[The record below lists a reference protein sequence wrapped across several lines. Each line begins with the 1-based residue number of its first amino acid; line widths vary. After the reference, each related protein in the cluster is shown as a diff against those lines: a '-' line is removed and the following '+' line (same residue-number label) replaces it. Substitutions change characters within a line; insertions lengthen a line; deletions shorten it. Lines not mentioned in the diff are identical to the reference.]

1 MHNNNRHSEHG
12 FALVIALTLMA
23 FVLTLMLSLSTLLRV
38 EQSASAQA
46 IDLQEARSN
55 AELGIMLA
63 LGELQKHAGDD
74 RRVTA
79 DASILNGAAL
89 ENVVGVWGSWSP
101 KMREDPVGTSPD
113 YGKDQHFKR
122 WLISGIQDDLIK
134 VDWVNNPLVND
145 SVELFNT
152 GVDGF
157 TLSAPKQAI
166 SATNQDGGYAWA
178 VVQENTKAK
187 ISVAGPEDTDLV
199 TNDALQ
205 AQPRPNVS
213 LRQYFSQPAGEWN
226 YRAGRVLNLRQAALD
241 SELGAGGNATTAS
254 LDFTTRS
261 FGVLSNVV
269 DGGLK
274 VDLSLGFEMSQ
285 SNFHQA
291 KWTGADGTFD
301 NPFHADS
308 ESAFSTPST
317 YDDQRP
323 LYQPL
328 SNSGTVVYQRP
339 GFNPANVQFDFP
351 VNIVPTFDSL
361 RSFYR
366 STHYLYNTVDGV
378 TLFER
383 ESDHTAATNSGARS
397 GWFKPPADSMDGQN
411 TQIGFR
417 PVLDRLMFVVSAGL
431 GPSDDVRIVFTP
443 VITLWNPY
451 NTALEIEGAT
461 AYMWFDCPFTTDWR
475 FYNPRGNEVA
485 SYTNQLFARL
495 IGHHLNTA
503 RSVFPYFYAAITADG
518 NPISGTA
525 EPIRFEP
532 GEVRVFAPASTDL
545 VDFFVSDSP
554 RDRTV
559 FLRPVD
565 NPSQLSGAGGIAIPT
580 ENTVRNKGFT
590 RALGSLESVE
600 FSFRAQTADNWP
612 FYISLADATT
622 AKGSGPADGG
632 DDHGK
637 SITEIL
643 SDTFV
648 TRGSVEAENTTA
660 FKSHRIPYAEISAAP
675 VPIGV
680 LESYHRVALTSPNQP
695 AADLLYTG
703 NPRQPWMNSF
713 ITGTSFATGPQY
725 HTRMRAITDFSEVL
739 ETDNGGR
746 SAYYG
751 ASHSAASGETYLSF
765 FDIPQAPMLSLAGLQ
780 HADLSASPFSP
791 ANQFGNSWVSAY
803 VERNKVS
810 DNTTNGAYEV
820 DTAYLLNES
829 LWDGWFFSGAAPTLT
844 FTSSSGA
851 ASIWDDALDNGL
863 ATETETLN
871 EVITGFLSSPLD
883 NPLRNPRMAFY
894 RGSSEEVV
902 ATDLLSPVGSIKFA
916 SHLMVD
922 GAFNVNSTSIEAWK
936 AVLAGLR
943 EATIE
948 IDGSE
953 VAVGT
958 GQTPFPRLRDP
969 KGIANNNW
977 HGYRTLTDAEI
988 ETLATNLV
996 DEIIERGPFLSL
1008 AEFVNR
1014 RISLGSLGLK
1024 GALQAAI
1031 DSSGVNVGSSQS
1043 TPFPVDKFE
1052 ASERSNLTD
1061 NDTDT
1066 SVGIPGYLTQAD
1078 VLHSMAPILTVR
1090 SDTFTIRSYGEVR
1103 DLLGNINAVAR
1114 IEATVQRVPEL
1125 VDSADKSYEP
1135 MSDWNQTN
1143 LNFGRKFRVVSV
1155 RYLSEDDV

>member
-1 MHNNNRHSEHG
+1 
-12 FALVIALTLMA
+12 MA
-23 FVLTLMLSLSTLLRV
+23 FVLTLILSLTTLLSV
-38 EQSASAQA
+38 EQRSSDQT
-46 IDLQEARSN
+46 LKMQEARSN

-79 DASILNGAAL
+79 DASILNDSVL
-89 ENVVGVWGSWSP
+89 KNVVGVWESWSP
-101 KMREDPVGTSPD
+101 SMREDLTGSPPD
-113 YGKDQHFKR
+113 YEKDQHFNR
-122 WLISGIQDDLIK
+122 WLLSGISDDLSEI
-134 VDWVNNPLVND
+134 DWVNSPLVGD
-145 SVELFNT
+145 SVELFKV

-157 TLSAPKQAI
+157 TLSAPKQEV
-166 SATNQDGGYAWA
+166 SAAGRNGGYAWA

-187 ISVAGPEDTDLV
+187 ISVAGPEDDDLV

-213 LRQYFSQPAGEWN
+213 LRQFFSQPKGEWN
-226 YRAGRVLNLRQAALD
+226 HRASRVMNMRQAALD
-241 SELGAGGNATTAS
+241 SELGAGVNATSAS
-254 LDFTTRS
+254 LDFTTSS
-261 FGVLSNVV
+261 FGLLTNVV

-274 VDLSLGFEMSQ
+274 VDLSLGFEMSRSDFRQ
-285 SNFHQA
+285 QQ
-291 KWTGADGTFD
+291 WTGADGTFA

-308 ESAFSTPST
+308 ETRFTVPNS

-323 LYQPL
+323 LYKPL
-328 SNSGTVVYQRP
+328 SSTGTVVYQRP
-339 GFNPANVQFDFP
+339 NFDPANVQFDFP
-351 VNIVPTFDSL
+351 VNVVPTFDSL

-366 STHYLYNTVDGV
+366 STHYLYNTADGV

-383 ESDHTAATNSGARS
+383 EADHTAATISGARP
-397 GWFKPPADSMDGQN
+397 GWFKPPADAMDGQK

-475 FYNPRGNEVA
+475 FYNPRGTEVA
-485 SYTNQLFARL
+485 SYTNQLFGRL
-495 IGHHLNTA
+495 MGHHLNTA

-518 NPISGTA
+518 NPITLGTGT
-525 EPIRFEP
+525 PIRFEP
-532 GEVRVFAPASTDL
+532 GEVRVFAPASPDL
-545 VDFFVSDSP
+545 VDFFVADSP

-565 NPSQLSGAGGIAIPT
+565 DPSQLSGAGGIAIPT
-580 ENTVRNKGFT
+580 RNTVRNKGFT
-590 RALGSLESVE
+590 RVLSPIESVE
-600 FSFRAQTADNWP
+600 FAFRAQTAQNWP
-612 FYISLADATT
+612 FYISLADVTV
-622 AKGSGPADGG
+622 AKGSGPVDGG
-632 DDHGK
+632 DDHGQ

-660 FKSHRIPYAEISAAP
+660 FQSHRIPYAEIKDAP

-680 LESYHRVALTSPNQP
+680 LESYHRVALTSPGQP

-713 ITGTSFATGPQY
+713 ITGTDFATGPQY

-739 ETDNGGR
+739 ETANGGR

-751 ASHSAASGETYLSF
+751 ASHSAATGETHLSF
-765 FDIPQAPMLSLAGLQ
+765 FDIPQAPMLSLAGFQ

-791 ANQFGNSWVSAY
+791 ANQFGNSWASAY
-803 VERNKVS
+803 VERDKVS
-810 DNTTNGAYEV
+810 DSTPNGADEV
-820 DTAYLLNES
+820 DTAYLLNEA
-829 LWDGWFFSGAAPTLT
+829 LWDGWFFSGAAPTLA
-844 FTSSSGA
+844 FAPSSGA
-851 ASIWDDALDNGL
+851 PSIWDDALDNGL
-863 ATETETLN
+863 ATETESLN
-871 EVITGFLSSPLD
+871 VVLTRFLNDPIG
-883 NPLRNPRMAFY
+883 NPLRNPRMAYY
-894 RGSSEEVV
+894 RGSDDDVE
-902 ATDLLSPVGSIKFA
+902 AADLLSPEGCIKIA

-943 EATIE
+943 EASIE
-948 IDGSE
+948 IDGND
-953 VAVGT
+953 VDVGT
-958 GQTPFPRLRDP
+958 GQTPFTRLRDP
-969 KGIANNNW
+969 KGTANNNW
-977 HGYRTLTDAEI
+977 HGFRTLTDQEI

-996 DEIIERGPFLSL
+996 DEVIERGPFLSM

-1014 RISLGSLGLK
+1014 RVSSDDFGLK
-1024 GALQAAI
+1024 GVLQAAI
-1031 DSSGVNVGSSQS
+1031 DDSLLNTGASQS
-1043 TPFPVDKFE
+1043 TDFPVDKFE
-1052 ASERSNLTD
+1052 ASERSNLED

-1066 SVGIPGYLTQAD
+1066 GVGIPGYLTQAD
-1078 VLHSMAPILTVR
+1078 VLHSLAPMLTVR
-1090 SDTFTIRSYGEVR
+1090 SDTFTIRSYGEVI
-1103 DLLGNINAVAR
+1103 DISGNITAVAR

-1125 VDSADKSYEP
+1125 VDSSDKSYEP

-1143 LNFGRKFRVVSV
+1143 QSFGRKFRVVSM
-1155 RYLSEDDV
+1155 RYLTEDDV